1 MGDKAMK
8 IYDNG
13 TYREMTAEELAAIED
28 ARKRAEAEERHR
40 PFTFAEVMEKFVR
53 AQINSIAADDATAY
67 RMKDFYPEWK
77 AGHAYTAG
85 ERLVYG
91 GELYSVLQAHTSQEA
106 WLPGV
111 GTESIYVRIDEAHD
125 GTKYDPIPYGGN
137 TALEDGRYY
146 VQDGVTY
153 VCTRGTGN
161 AVYQPLAELAGI
173 YVEVV
178 GT

>member
-13 TYREMTAEELAAIED
+13 TYREMTAEEAAAVED
-28 ARKRAEAEERHR
+28 ARERAEAEERHR
-40 PFTFAEVMEKFVR
+40 PFTFAEITEMVIR
-53 AQINSIAADDATAY
+53 ALINDLAADDATAY
-67 RMKDFYPEWK
+67 RMKEYYPGWE
-77 AGHAYTAG
+77 AGHAYAAG
-85 ERLVYG
+85 VYLVYG
-91 GELYSVLQAHTSQEA
+91 GEFYRVLQAHTSQEA
-106 WLPGV
+106 WLPGT
-111 GTESIYVRIDEAHD
+111 GTESIYVRIDEVHD

-146 VQDGVTY
+146 AQDGVVY
-153 VCTRGTGN
+153 RCTRGTGN
-161 AVYQPLAELAGI
+161 AVFQPLAELEGI

>member
-1 MGDKAMK
+1 MK
-8 IYDNG
+8 IYENG
-13 TYREMTAEELAAIED
+13 TCRDMTAEEVAAIED
-28 ARKRAEAEERHR
+28 ARERAEAEERHR

-67 RMKDFYPEWK
+67 RMKEFYPKWE

-111 GTESIYVRIDEAHD
+111 GTESIYAGASEHG

-146 VQDGVTY
+146 AQDGVVY

-161 AVYQPLAELAGI
+161 AVFQPLAELEGI

>member
-1 MGDKAMK
+1 MK
-8 IYDNG
+8 IYENG
-13 TYREMTAEELAAIED
+13 TYRDMTAEEIAAIED

-40 PFTFAEVMEKFVR
+40 PFTLAEITEMVIR
-53 AQINSIAADDATAY
+53 ALINDLAADDATAY
-67 RMKDFYPEWK
+67 RMKDFYPEWE

-85 ERLVYG
+85 DRFVFG
-91 GELYSVLQAHTSQEA
+91 GEFYRVLQAHTSQET
-106 WLPGV
+106 WLPGT

-153 VCTRGTGN
+153 VCTRDTGN
-161 AVYQPLAELAGI
+161 AVYQPLAELEGI